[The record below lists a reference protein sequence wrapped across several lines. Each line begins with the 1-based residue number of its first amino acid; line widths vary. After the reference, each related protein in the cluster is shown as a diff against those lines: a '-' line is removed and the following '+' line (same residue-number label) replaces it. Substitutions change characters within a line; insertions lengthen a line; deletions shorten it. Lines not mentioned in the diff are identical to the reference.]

1 MLALTIAVIV
11 RKQSCVSTEK
21 TNQNA
26 AKAYAF
32 TRRDRARASE
42 RERERERERLEA
54 WGGWETASH
63 FFVGKDN
70 VMHVVTLIGIQPP
83 IVVLSECVGS
93 IGACWRKVQR
103 YRHLPQHAQ

>member
-42 RERERERERLEA
+42 REREREREV
-54 WGGWETASH
+54 GG
-63 FFVGKDN
+63 VGGMGN
-70 VMHVVTLIGIQPP
+70 GIS
-83 IVVLSECVGS
+83 LLRWKG
-93 IGACWRKVQR
+93 
-103 YRHLPQHAQ
+103 

>member
-42 RERERERERLEA
+42 REREREREREV
-54 WGGWETASH
+54 GG
-63 FFVGKDN
+63 VGGMGN
-70 VMHVVTLIGIQPP
+70 GIS
-83 IVVLSECVGS
+83 LLRWKG
-93 IGACWRKVQR
+93 
-103 YRHLPQHAQ
+103 